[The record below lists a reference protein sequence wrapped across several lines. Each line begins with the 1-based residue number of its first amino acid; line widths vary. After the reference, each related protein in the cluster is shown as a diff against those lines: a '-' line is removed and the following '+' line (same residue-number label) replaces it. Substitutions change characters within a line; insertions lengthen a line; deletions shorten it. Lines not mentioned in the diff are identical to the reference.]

1 MNRQLQADQAESQS
15 ESSIE
20 AKALATLRARNERL
34 ASLLGCVVETITAD
48 MEGQVMSPQLKEDI
62 AMANATLDEYE
73 KYPL

>member
-1 MNRQLQADQAESQS
+1 MKHQLQADQAESQS
-15 ESSIE
+15 ERSIE

-34 ASLLGCVVETITAD
+34 TSLLGCVVESITFD
-48 MEGQVMSPQLKEDI
+48 MKDQVMSPQLKEDI

>member
-1 MNRQLQADQAESQS
+1 MKHQLQADQAESQS

-20 AKALATLRARNERL
+20 AKALAALRARNERL
-34 ASLLGCVVETITAD
+34 TSLLGCVVESITFD
-48 MEGQVMSPQLKEDI
+48 MKDQVMSPQLKEDI